1 MNHRAWGRKSK
12 FALLSLFLSGLFVL
26 FIQSSTYRKSIKH
39 AKAAVSRQDLA
50 VMRQAIKNYTAD
62 KERPPQSLQD
72 LLDKHYLRV
81 IPADPLTGKK
91 DWVPHFGNVVVGP
104 GKTSFGID
112 DVHSSTNDE
121 GMRNNDW

>member
-1 MNHRAWGRKSK
+1 MKHLAWARKSK
-12 FALLSLFLSGLFVL
+12 VALLILLLSGLFVL
-26 FIQSSTYRKSIKH
+26 FIQSTYRKSIKR
-39 AKAAVSRQDLA
+39 ARAAVSGQDLA

-72 LLDKHYLRV
+72 LLDEHYLRV
-81 IPADPLTGKK
+81 IPTDPLTRKK

-112 DVHSSTNDE
+112 DVHSSTNGE
-121 GMRNNDW
+121 VMRNNDW